1 MAMDEIV
8 DGLSEVSCDV
18 LVIGGGT
25 AGPMAA
31 LKAKLKNPKANVVL
45 LEKANVKR
53 SGAISM
59 GMDGL
64 NNAVIPGYATPEQ
77 YTKEITIAN
86 DGIVDQ
92 KAVYKYA
99 QNCYKIIEE
108 LDSFGIRFL
117 KNENGDYAV
126 KKVHHIGTY
135 VLPMPNGE
143 TVKKAIYRQL
153 RRARILISNRY
164 MATRLLT
171 SSDGRVA
178 GAISVNTRTAEIL
191 VIKAKAVILCM
202 GAAGRLGLPTSGYMF
217 GTYENAANSGDG
229 YAMAYHAGAAL
240 ANLECFQINPL
251 IKDYNGPACAYV
263 AGPFGAFT
271 ANNEGSRFIE
281 CDYWSGQ
288 MMLEFYNELSSGKGP
303 VFLQLSHLHE
313 KTIEEIESTLHKVER
328 PTRGLFQKGRG
339 TDYRSESIEMH
350 ISEIG
355 FCSGHSASGVFVDD
369 FARTTVPGLYAAGDM
384 ASVPHNYMLG
394 AFTNGSVAGTDAM
407 EFADNHDFAAFD
419 AADVAKERDRVMA
432 PTKRE
437 DGIPPNQIEYKA
449 RRLVNDYLQP
459 PKVTRKFELGQR
471 RLAEV
476 REDMEQQMIA
486 RNSHELLRALET
498 QSILDC
504 ADMAA
509 HASLYREESRWGLY
523 HLRTDFPEKDNENWF
538 CHTLLSK
545 KDGKMTSE
553 KRDVEPYVVPIA
565 DEEKDL
571 YDKQRIRAS
580 AKRPPSRSN
589 RRFSNASR
597 QLSDLRAGRRRRCQV
612 YRRQGVHRVCR
623 CLSARRASHK

>member
-31 LKAKLKNPKANVVL
+31 LKAKLRNPKANVVL

-99 QNCYKIIEE
+99 QNCFEIIEE

-171 SSDGRVA
+171 GSDGRVA
-178 GAISVNTRTAEIL
+178 GAISVNTRSAEIL

-263 AGPFGAFT
+263 AGPYGAYT

-288 MMLEFYNELSSGKGP
+288 MMLEFYNELQSGKGP
-303 VFLQLSHLHE
+303 VFLQLNHLHGD
-313 KTIEEIESTLHKVER
+313 TISEIETTLHKVER
-328 PTRGLFQKGRG
+328 PTRGLFHEGRG
-339 TDYRSESIEMH
+339 TDYRREPIEMH

-394 AFTNGSVAGTDAM
+394 AFVNGGIAGAT
-407 EFADNHDFAAFD
+407 
-419 AADVAKERDRVMA
+419 AADYCAQTELPTYDAVDVAREQERVLA
-432 PTKRE
+432 PTQRE
-437 DGIPPNQIEYKA
+437 DGLTPHEMEFKT
-449 RRLVNDYLQP
+449 RRLVNDYIQP
-459 PKVTRKFELGQR
+459 PKVTAKYLLAQERF
-471 RLAEV
+471 AEV
-476 REDMEQQMIA
+476 REDLSQLVA
-486 RNSHELLRALET
+486 RDPHE
-498 QSILDC
+498 
-504 ADMAA
+504 
-509 HASLYREESRWGLY
+509 
-523 HLRTDFPEKDNENWF
+523 
-538 CHTLLSK
+538 
-545 KDGKMTSE
+545 
-553 KRDVEPYVVPIA
+553 
-565 DEEKDL
+565 
-571 YDKQRIRAS
+571 
-580 AKRPPSRSN
+580 
-589 RRFSNASR
+589 
-597 QLSDLRAGRRRRCQV
+597 
-612 YRRQGVHRVCR
+612 
-623 CLSARRASHK
+623 

>member
-1 MAMDEIV
+1 MALDQIV
-8 DGLSEVSCDV
+8 EGLTEVSCDV

-143 TVKKAIYRQL
+143 TVKKALYRQL

-164 MATRLLT
+164 MATRLLK
-171 SSDGRVA
+171 SADGRVA
-178 GAISVNTRTAEIL
+178 GAIGVNSRTAEFL

-263 AGPFGAFT
+263 AGPFGAYT
-271 ANNEGSRFIE
+271 ANNEGARFIE

-288 MMLEFYNELSSGKGP
+288 MMLEFYNELLSGKGP
-303 VFLQLSHLHE
+303 VFLQLKHLHE
-313 KTIEEIESTLHKVER
+313 KTIAEIESTLHKVER
-328 PTRGLFQKGRG
+328 PTRGLFQQGRG
-339 TDYRSESIEMH
+339 VDYRKESIEMH

-355 FCSGHSASGVFVDD
+355 FCSGHSASGVFVDEY
-369 FARTTVPGLYAAGDM
+369 ARTTVPGLYAAGDM

-394 AFTNGSVAGTDAM
+394 AFTNGSVAGVDAM
-407 EFADNHDFAAFD
+407 EFADGHDFAEFD
-419 AADVAKERDRVMA
+419 AEEIATERERVMA
-432 PTKRE
+432 PTRRE
-437 DGIPPNQIEYKA
+437 DGIPPNQIEYKT

-459 PKVTRKFELGQR
+459 PKVTRKYELGMR

-476 REDMEQQMIA
+476 RDDMQQCMIA
-486 RNSHELLRALET
+486 RNAHELLRALEV

-509 HASLYREESRWGLY
+509 HASLFREESRWGLY
-523 HLRTDFPEKDNENWF
+523 HWRTDCPEKDDENWF

-545 KDGKMTSE
+545 REGRMTSE
-553 KRDVEPYVVPIA
+553 KRAVQPYVVPIA
-565 DEEKDL
+565 DDEKDL
-571 YDKQRIRAS
+571 YDKQRIRITA
-580 AKRPPSRSN
+580 
-589 RRFSNASR
+589 
-597 QLSDLRAGRRRRCQV
+597 
-612 YRRQGVHRVCR
+612 
-623 CLSARRASHK
+623 

>member
-1 MAMDEIV
+1 MALDQIV

-143 TVKKAIYRQL
+143 TVKKALYRQL

-164 MATRLLT
+164 MATRLLK
-171 SSDGRVA
+171 SSDGRIA
-178 GAISVNTRTAEIL
+178 GAISVNTRTAEML

-263 AGPFGAFT
+263 AGPFGAYT
-271 ANNEGSRFIE
+271 ANNEGARFIE

-288 MMLEFYNELSSGKGP
+288 MMLEFYNELLSGKGP
-303 VFLQLSHLHE
+303 VFLQLKHLHPD
-313 KTIEEIESTLHKVER
+313 TISEIESTLHKVER
-328 PTRGLFQKGRG
+328 PTRGLFQQGRG
-339 TDYRSESIEMH
+339 VDYRSESIEMH

-369 FARTTVPGLYAAGDM
+369 NARTTIPGLYAAGDM

-394 AFTNGSVAGTDAM
+394 AFTNGSVAGIDAM
-407 EFADNHDFAAFD
+407 EFADGHDFAEFD
-419 AADVAKERDRVMA
+419 AGDVALERDRVMA

-459 PKVTRKFELGQR
+459 PKVTRKYELGMR
-471 RLAEV
+471 RLAEA
-476 REDMEQQMIA
+476 REDMQERMIA
-486 RNSHELLRALET
+486 RNAHELLRALEV
-498 QSILDC
+498 QSIMDC

-523 HLRTDFPEKDNENWF
+523 HWRTDFPEKDNENWF
-538 CHTLLSK
+538 CHALLSK
-545 KDGKMTSE
+545 RDGKMTSE
-553 KRDVEPYVVPIA
+553 KRAVEPYVVPIS
-565 DEEKDL
+565 DDEKDL

-580 AKRPPSRSN
+580 A
-589 RRFSNASR
+589 
-597 QLSDLRAGRRRRCQV
+597 
-612 YRRQGVHRVCR
+612 
-623 CLSARRASHK
+623 

>member
-1 MAMDEIV
+1 MDDIV
-8 DGLSEVSCDV
+8 EGLSQVSCDV

-31 LKAKLKNPKANVVL
+31 LKAKLKNPKANVIL

-92 KAVYKYA
+92 KPVYKYA
-99 QNCYKIIEE
+99 QRCYSIIEE
-108 LDSFGIRFL
+108 LDSYGIRFL
-117 KNENGDYAV
+117 KNENGDFAV

-143 TVKKAIYRQL
+143 TVKKALYRQL

-171 SSDGRVA
+171 GADGRIA
-178 GAISVNTRTAEIL
+178 GAIAVNTRSAEFL

-202 GAAGRLGLPTSGYMF
+202 GAAGRLGLPTSGYLF

-229 YAMAYHAGAAL
+229 YAMAFHAGAAL

-263 AGPFGAFT
+263 AGPYGAYT

-288 MMLEFYNELSSGKGP
+288 MMLEFFNELQSGKGP
-303 VFLQLSHLHE
+303 VFLKLNHLHAD
-313 KTIEEIESTLHKVER
+313 TVGEIETTLHKVER
-328 PTRGLFQKGRG
+328 PTRGQFHAGRG
-339 TDYRSESIEMH
+339 TDYRREMIEMH

-355 FCSGHSASGVFVDD
+355 FCSGHSASGVFVDE

-394 AFTNGSVAGTDAM
+394 AFTNGAVAGEDAVDYAAGVD
-407 EFADNHDFAAFD
+407 FADYDE
-419 AADVAKERDRVMA
+419 ADVAREQARVLA
-432 PTKRE
+432 PTRRD

-449 RRLVNDYLQP
+449 RRLVNDYFQP

-476 REDMEQQMIA
+476 REDMEERMLA
-486 RNSHELLRALET
+486 RNAHELLRALEVN
-498 QSILDC
+498 SILDC

-509 HASLYREESRWGLY
+509 HASLYRTESRWGLY
-523 HLRTDFPEKDNENWF
+523 HLRTDFPEKNDRDWF
-538 CHTLLSK
+538 CHTLLRK
-545 KDGKMTSE
+545 QDDRMVSE
-553 KRDVEPYVVPIA
+553 KRPVAPYVVPIA
-565 DEEKDL
+565 DDEKDL
-571 YDKQRIRAS
+571 YAKQRIKAS
-580 AKRPPSRSN
+580 A
-589 RRFSNASR
+589 
-597 QLSDLRAGRRRRCQV
+597 
-612 YRRQGVHRVCR
+612 
-623 CLSARRASHK
+623 